1 VEQIISGD
9 GLKDFEKDR
18 VIVIG
23 KEGWHHGVIG
33 IVCSKILEYYKKP
46 VILLAY
52 EDGIAKGSCRS
63 VEGFNMVR
71 AIEFCSEYVERFGGH
86 DLAAGVTLKVE
97 NVDGF
102 RKAINE
108 YASTMSECENEMGE
122 IADLAL
128 NPAELTL
135 PFALELKRLEPYGK
149 DNPEPLFILEK
160 CRIMSITALSMGK
173 HTKMVVGTKGGICFE
188 ALMFS
193 KNGARL
199 GLSEAENVTLLFTL
213 DVNEYMNKRTLTVN
227 VKDIYFEGEYGNWL
241 ENESTD
247 RYEKFRQGMEIDRA
261 KVLAPI
267 RENFVRL
274 YSLLKIKAGYEGED
288 VSYVSLGNALG
299 GANYFDVRTMLDV
312 FAEAGLLEMSYG
324 DGYGARIKL
333 NKTKAKVDIE
343 ATPTF
348 IRLREISEE

>member
-1 VEQIISGD
+1 
-9 GLKDFEKDR
+9 
-18 VIVIG
+18 
-23 KEGWHHGVIG
+23 
-33 IVCSKILEYYKKP
+33 
-46 VILLAY
+46 
-52 EDGIAKGSCRS
+52 
-63 VEGFNMVR
+63 
-71 AIEFCSEYVERFGGH
+71 
-86 DLAAGVTLKVE
+86 
-97 NVDGF
+97 
-102 RKAINE
+102 
-108 YASTMSECENEMGE
+108 
-122 IADLAL
+122 
-128 NPAELTL
+128 
-135 PFALELKRLEPYGK
+135 
-149 DNPEPLFILEK
+149 
-160 CRIMSITALSMGK
+160 
-173 HTKMVVGTKGGICFE
+173 
-188 ALMFS
+188 MFS